1 MPRAAGSSTVLG
13 GAVATVGRPPDA
25 PRQRHSDAASG
36 SRSAHQ
42 SISTAP
48 IVDLASFVATYT
60 AAQSSASAA
69 RGSAPETPVMATAAA
84 TSDRTN
90 ANTTAAPPTPPTG
103 VQVPNGQ
110 VVVPRGS
117 SSSSSS
123 TQRHSQIAPIESG
136 TSVPTEENNN
146 LRSAVGSA
154 VDAGGDRH
162 STPSATHE
170 TQNSRQKRKEEYDYL
185 QANLD
190 RKDTE
195 IEQLQ
200 KRCTHLEQYCRPRYQ
215 TAVSKFPRSRTSD
228 THPFPRRRRHP
239 PLVR

>member
-1 MPRAAGSSTVLG
+1 
-13 GAVATVGRPPDA
+13 
-25 PRQRHSDAASG
+25 
-36 SRSAHQ
+36 
-42 SISTAP
+42 
-48 IVDLASFVATYT
+48 
-60 AAQSSASAA
+60 
-69 RGSAPETPVMATAAA
+69 MATAAA

-170 TQNSRQKRKEEYDYL
+170 SEDGETKLVRGRPVLPREEMLARRRARNKQSAQNSRQKRKEEYDYL